1 MLPNSRFIHNAN
13 VTEGAPTRDH
23 GAEAHS
29 LSRAPRAFT
38 LHSTTRASQRTV
50 EHQMPMTL
58 APKPEQVALP
68 DTNSRRRFLMRGSL
82 AVCASSLGASWAS
95 AAAAPGVLTA
105 SRFVP
110 LIGSAFSA
118 RGLASSASPLL
129 SLWLRAVEPLA
140 PARALDARAAEH
152 SFVLSFSVEGTTA
165 VQDTYALTH
174 ARVGSFAAL
183 LVPSRNAKTLT
194 AVFNR
199 SA

>member
-1 MLPNSRFIHNAN
+1 
-13 VTEGAPTRDH
+13 
-23 GAEAHS
+23 
-29 LSRAPRAFT
+29 
-38 LHSTTRASQRTV
+38 
-50 EHQMPMTL
+50 MPMTL
-58 APKPEQVALP
+58 APKPEQATLP
-68 DTNSRRRFLMRGSL
+68 ATNSRRRFLMRGSL

-95 AAAAPGVLTA
+95 AAATPGVLTA

-110 LIGSAFSA
+110 LIDSAFSA
-118 RGLASSASPLL
+118 RSLASSASPVLN
-129 SLWLRAVEPLA
+129 LWLRAVEPLA

-183 LVPSRNAKTLT
+183 LVPSRNARTLT

>member
-1 MLPNSRFIHNAN
+1 
-13 VTEGAPTRDH
+13 
-23 GAEAHS
+23 
-29 LSRAPRAFT
+29 
-38 LHSTTRASQRTV
+38 
-50 EHQMPMTL
+50 MPMTL

-68 DTNSRRRFLMRGSL
+68 AANSRRRFLMRGSL
-82 AVCASSLGASWAS
+82 AACASSLSVPWAR

-110 LIGSAFSA
+110 FIDSAFSA
-118 RGLASSASPLL
+118 RGLGSAASPLL
-129 SLWLRAVEPLA
+129 NLWLRAVEPLTQ
-140 PARALDARAAEH
+140 ARAHDARAAEH
-152 SFVLSFSVEGTTA
+152 SFVLSFAVDGTTA

-174 ARVGSFAAL
+174 ARLGPFAAL